1 MIKNVKWIFV
11 VLIISSLI
19 SFSFVGK
26 NTPTEGLTIGD
37 KAPTF
42 TICGEKQL
50 IDLKDLRGKYVLLS
64 FWASYD
70 ALSRMQNATLNHA
83 VAQADNVEM
92 VSVSFDEYKSIFNET
107 IKKDQISTSN
117 CFVELAGVSSDLY
130 QTYRLKRGFKNFLL
144 DENGVIVAKDI
155 TVSELSSYLNWE
167 NISERKKNTTKII
180 IVYQYAIL
188 TVLINLTPLQLF
200 ITKLILSNS
209 HSKKKKAII

>member
-26 NTPTEGLTIGD
+26 DTPTEGLTIGD

-70 ALSRMQNATLNHA
+70 APSRVQNATLNHA
-83 VAQADNVEM
+83 IEQADNVEM
-92 VSVSFDEYKSIFNET
+92 VSVSFDEYQSIFKET
-107 IKKDQISTSN
+107 VRKDQIVTPT
-117 CFVELAGVSSDLY
+117 CFVETDGEDSGLFKK
-130 QTYRLKRGFKNFLL
+130 YRLNRGFTNYLL
-144 DENGVIVAKDI
+144 DGNGVIIAKSISAADLSAY
-155 TVSELSSYLNWE
+155 VSE
-167 NISERKKNTTKII
+167 IG
-180 IVYQYAIL
+180 
-188 TVLINLTPLQLF
+188 
-200 ITKLILSNS
+200 
-209 HSKKKKAII
+209 

>member
-19 SFSFVGK
+19 SLFCEGK

-37 KAPTF
+37 KAPIF

-83 VAQADNVEM
+83 IAQADNVEM

-155 TVSELSSYLNWE
+155 TVSELSSYLN
-167 NISERKKNTTKII
+167 
-180 IVYQYAIL
+180 
-188 TVLINLTPLQLF
+188 
-200 ITKLILSNS
+200 
-209 HSKKKKAII
+209 

>member
-19 SFSFVGK
+19 SFSFVG

-83 VAQADNVEM
+83 IAQADNVEM

-155 TVSELSSYLNWE
+155 TVSELSSYLN
-167 NISERKKNTTKII
+167 
-180 IVYQYAIL
+180 
-188 TVLINLTPLQLF
+188 
-200 ITKLILSNS
+200 
-209 HSKKKKAII
+209 

>member
-70 ALSRMQNATLNHA
+70 ALSRMQNATL
-83 VAQADNVEM
+83 
-92 VSVSFDEYKSIFNET
+92 
-107 IKKDQISTSN
+107 KKWFPFHLMNTSRYLTRPLKKTRFQLLIVLWN
-117 CFVELAGVSSDLY
+117 WLVFHRIY
-130 QTYRLKRGFKNFLL
+130 IRL
-144 DENGVIVAKDI
+144 IA
-155 TVSELSSYLNWE
+155 
-167 NISERKKNTTKII
+167 
-180 IVYQYAIL
+180 
-188 TVLINLTPLQLF
+188 
-200 ITKLILSNS
+200 
-209 HSKKKKAII
+209 

>member
-19 SFSFVGK
+19 SFSFAWK

-144 DENGVIVAKDI
+144 DENGVIVAKDV
-155 TVSELSSYLNWE
+155 TVSELSSYLN
-167 NISERKKNTTKII
+167 
-180 IVYQYAIL
+180 
-188 TVLINLTPLQLF
+188 
-200 ITKLILSNS
+200 
-209 HSKKKKAII
+209 

>member
-26 NTPTEGLTIGD
+26 DTPTEGLTIGD

-70 ALSRMQNATLNHA
+70 APSRVQNATLNHA
-83 VAQADNVEM
+83 IEQADNVEM
-92 VSVSFDEYKSIFNET
+92 VSV
-107 IKKDQISTSN
+107 
-117 CFVELAGVSSDLY
+117 CFVELAGNSSDLFK
-130 QTYRLKRGFKNFLL
+130 TYRLNKGFKNFLL
-144 DENGVIVAKDI
+144 DKNGVIVAKDI
-155 TVSELSSYLNWE
+155 TPSQLSSYLN
-167 NISERKKNTTKII
+167 
-180 IVYQYAIL
+180 
-188 TVLINLTPLQLF
+188 
-200 ITKLILSNS
+200 
-209 HSKKKKAII
+209 

>member
-26 NTPTEGLTIGD
+26 DTPTEGLTIGD

-70 ALSRMQNATLNHA
+70 APSRVQNATLNHA
-83 VAQADNVEM
+83 IEQADNVEM
-92 VSVSFDEYKSIFNET
+92 VSVSFDEFKSIFNET
-107 IKKDQISTSN
+107 IKKDRISTSN
-117 CFVELAGVSSDLY
+117 SSDLFK
-130 QTYRLKRGFKNFLL
+130 TYRLNKGFKNFLL

-155 TVSELSSYLNWE
+155 TPSQLSSYLN
-167 NISERKKNTTKII
+167 
-180 IVYQYAIL
+180 
-188 TVLINLTPLQLF
+188 
-200 ITKLILSNS
+200 
-209 HSKKKKAII
+209 

>member
-83 VAQADNVEM
+83 IAQADNVEM

-180 IVYQYAIL
+180 TVDSQWNLRFFCYMVFYWL
-188 TVLINLTPLQLF
+188 TSFIIHNQMLTF
-200 ITKLILSNS
+200 TADK
-209 HSKKKKAII
+209 

>member
-1 MIKNVKWIFV
+1 MIKNVKRIFV

-26 NTPTEGLTIGD
+26 NTLTEGLTIGD

-117 CFVELAGVSSDLY
+117 CFVKVAGVSSDLY

-155 TVSELSSYLNWE
+155 TVSELSSYLN
-167 NISERKKNTTKII
+167 
-180 IVYQYAIL
+180 
-188 TVLINLTPLQLF
+188 
-200 ITKLILSNS
+200 
-209 HSKKKKAII
+209 

>member
-26 NTPTEGLTIGD
+26 DTPTEGLTIGD

-70 ALSRMQNATLNHA
+70 
-83 VAQADNVEM
+83 NVEM
-92 VSVSFDEYKSIFNET
+92 VSVSFDEFKSIFNET
-107 IKKDQISTSN
+107 IKKDRISTSN
-117 CFVELAGVSSDLY
+117 CFVELAGNSSDLFK
-130 QTYRLKRGFKNFLL
+130 TYRLNKGFKNFLL
-144 DENGVIVAKDI
+144 DKNGVIVAKDI
-155 TVSELSSYLNWE
+155 TPSQLSSYLN
-167 NISERKKNTTKII
+167 
-180 IVYQYAIL
+180 
-188 TVLINLTPLQLF
+188 
-200 ITKLILSNS
+200 
-209 HSKKKKAII
+209 

>member
-144 DENGVIVAKDI
+144 DENGVIVAKDV
-155 TVSELSSYLNWE
+155 TVSELSSYLNCE
-167 NISERKKNTTKII
+167 NISERKKNTITII
-180 IVYQYAIL
+180 NVYSQWNLRFFLLYGIL
-188 TVLINLTPLQLF
+188 LTYIIYHSQ
-200 ITKLILSNS
+200 SNAYLYS
-209 HSKKKKAII
+209 G

>member
-19 SFSFVGK
+19 SFSFDK
-26 NTPTEGLTIGD
+26 RNTPTEGLTIGD

-144 DENGVIVAKDI
+144 DENGVIVAKDV
-155 TVSELSSYLNWE
+155 TVSELSSYLN
-167 NISERKKNTTKII
+167 
-180 IVYQYAIL
+180 
-188 TVLINLTPLQLF
+188 
-200 ITKLILSNS
+200 
-209 HSKKKKAII
+209 